1 MTPGEPAGPVFTD
14 APAFQLRLG
23 RVNERAATPAG
34 KPFPARL
41 HVIGDSVVPT
51 SVGQSL
57 RPEPGFPGF
66 RSRVLEAAATFLL
79 RIPACFSVSHNRL
92 QLPSLASRRF
102 LLTEGQARKRRA
114 WNPALPLPS
123 LRLGVIE
130 RAATPAREPL
140 PTWVDVVPGAVIE
153 ACVKQLSRTTAR
165 FSGISAFFGTAAAL
179 IVGLLTC
186 FFVGH
191 NLLTFLSVVV
201 FDSPSHHSM
210 QQQIFIE
217 FVALQEPFSPC
228 LAIPV

>member
-1 MTPGEPAGPVFTD
+1 
-14 APAFQLRLG
+14 
-23 RVNERAATPAG
+23 
-34 KPFPARL
+34 
-41 HVIGDSVVPT
+41 
-51 SVGQSL
+51 
-57 RPEPGFPGF
+57 
-66 RSRVLEAAATFLL
+66 
-79 RIPACFSVSHNRL
+79 
-92 QLPSLASRRF
+92 
-102 LLTEGQARKRRA
+102 
-114 WNPALPLPS
+114 

-179 IVGLLTC
+179 IIGLLTC

-210 QQQIFIE
+210 QQQISIFLGGASRT
-217 FVALQEPFSPC
+217 FFPTC
-228 LAIPV
+228 LAIPD